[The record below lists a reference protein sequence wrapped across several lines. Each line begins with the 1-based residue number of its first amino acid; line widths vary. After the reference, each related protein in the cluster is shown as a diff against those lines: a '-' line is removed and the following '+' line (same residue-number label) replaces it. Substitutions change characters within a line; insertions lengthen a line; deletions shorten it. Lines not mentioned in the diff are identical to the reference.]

1 MAAVLVEGFVA
12 VRRCREPCDV
22 LADGKCYVVDLLS
35 IRIEGVL
42 NGLTMW

>member
-35 IRIEGVL
+35 IRVVGVL
-42 NGLTMW
+42 NGLAMW